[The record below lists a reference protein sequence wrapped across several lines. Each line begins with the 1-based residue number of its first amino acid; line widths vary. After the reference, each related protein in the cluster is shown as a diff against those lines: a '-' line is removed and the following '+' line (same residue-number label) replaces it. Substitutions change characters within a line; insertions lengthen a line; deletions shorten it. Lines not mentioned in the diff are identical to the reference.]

1 MTTRV
6 RLEGFPVSLFEAF
19 DEATEGLLREYFM
32 VAAGGGQAYSTE
44 DVGAAGEAK
53 HLVAHAARNRSG
65 RIDLELT
72 LSAAQCAA
80 FPLMQGVLDHANRLA
95 RSAELLSLPVLPEI
109 GAFRNWMCD
118 QVITQASGGD
128 VAPWRLPRQPEEPGA
143 APATWPGMA
152 SLPDDEP
159 WLVGDD
165 ANRIIGASTAALTL
179 LGWHSLVGE
188 RILAVIP
195 PHFREQHIAAFTRG
209 VVTDEHHLLD
219 RPLELAALTADGR
232 TIPVT
237 LTLTRHDAQGDRT
250 VYLARIA
257 AR

>member
-1 MTTRV
+1 MTRV
-6 RLEGFPVSLFEAF
+6 RLEDFPVPLFEAF

-32 VAAGGGQAYSTE
+32 VATGGNQAYSSD
-44 DVGAAGEAK
+44 DVAAAGEAK
-53 HLVAHAARNRSG
+53 QLVASAIGHRTG
-65 RIDLELT
+65 RIDLEVT
-72 LSAAQCAA
+72 LSAAQCAT

-95 RSAELLSLPVLPEI
+95 RSAELLTLPVLPEI

-118 QVITQASGGD
+118 QVMTQASGGD
-128 VAPWRLPRQPEEPGA
+128 VAAWQLPARPDEPGR
-143 APATWPGMA
+143 APAAWTGMA
-152 SLPDDEP
+152 ALSDNEP

-165 ANRIIGASTAALTL
+165 ANRIIGASSAALAL
-179 LGWHSLVGE
+179 LGWESLVGE

-237 LTLTRHDAQGDRT
+237 LTLTRHAAERDRT
-250 VYLARIA
+250 VYLARLA